1 MRRRKGT
8 EGARHERGALLQA
21 EPLVH
26 AEAEALIREHRA
38 EAYGEARQRECRRDN
53 TCRPRRRR
61 TSGTRRRRNS
71 RASSVL
77 PGAFGAR

>member
-38 EAYGEARQRECRRDN
+38 EAYGEARQRE
-53 TCRPRRRR
+53 
-61 TSGTRRRRNS
+61 
-71 RASSVL
+71 L
-77 PGAFGAR
+77 PTGQHMPAQTAAH